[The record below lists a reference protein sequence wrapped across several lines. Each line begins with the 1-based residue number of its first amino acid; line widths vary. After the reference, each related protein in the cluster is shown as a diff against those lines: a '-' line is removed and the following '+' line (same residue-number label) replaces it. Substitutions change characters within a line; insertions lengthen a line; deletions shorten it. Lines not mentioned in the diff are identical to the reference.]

1 MGKNAQKHLDVSSSD
16 LGFTFEELQGESLE
30 FFAREG
36 ARILLHV
43 ALEEE
48 VSSFL
53 SRERYE
59 RSDEK
64 DGYRNGS
71 RKRTI
76 Q

>member
-1 MGKNAQKHLDVSSSD
+1 MSSND
-16 LGFTFEELQGESLE
+16 LGFEFEELQGQGLE

-36 ARILLHV
+36 ARILLQV

-53 SRERYE
+53 MRGRYKCG
-59 RSDEK
+59 DEK

-71 RKRTI
+71 RKRATHFRDTTYGL
-76 Q
+76 

>member
-16 LGFTFEELQGESLE
+16 LGFAFEELQGQSLE

-48 VSSFL
+48 VGSFL

-71 RKRTI
+71 
-76 Q
+76 